1 MTLEIISSDILDIVT
16 LMFMAITG
24 LAIARIRNLFAVVM
38 LSGIYS
44 LMGATLY
51 VIMDAVDV
59 AFTEAAVGA
68 GASTVLMIGT
78 LALTS
83 SEEKATPNSQSLKAL
98 LVCTLVGAALVYGS
112 LDMPLYGDPE
122 APIHNHVVPRYL
134 GESLVEIGLPN
145 VVTSV
150 LASYRGYDTMG
161 EAFVIFTA
169 AVGVLALIGRAP
181 QNLTGKIRSAAQ
193 VYGRQM
199 HRKLVLRVVSKLLI
213 PYILLF
219 GLYVQW
225 HGDFGPGGG
234 FQAGVIFGAAFILY
248 GIIFGLGTLRAALP
262 AWLTRT
268 TLALGVILYAGVG
281 IETMILGSKFLDY
294 NVLGTT
300 PTAGQHVGILL
311 VEFGVGLT
319 VFAAIVTIFCA
330 FAGRAAVKVDL
341 PQAQAVGDRHE

>member
-1 MTLEIISSDILDIVT
+1 MNIEIITSDALNVVT
-16 LMFMAITG
+16 LLFMAVTG
-24 LAIARIRNLFAVVM
+24 VAISRIRNLFAVVM

-51 VIMDAVDV
+51 VILDAVDV

-83 SEEKATPNSQSLKAL
+83 ERENATSNNQTIKAII
-98 LVCTLVGAALVYGS
+98 VCTLIGVALVYAS
-112 LDMPLYGDPE
+112 LDMPLFGDPT
-122 APIHNHVVPRYL
+122 APIHHHVVPRYL
-134 GESLVEIGLPN
+134 NDSFAEIGLPN

-169 AVGVLALIGRAP
+169 AVGVITLIGRGRREKSSDEKKADAHNVMK
-181 QNLTGKIRSAAQ
+181 QKI
-193 VYGRQM
+193 
-199 HRKLVLRVVSKLLI
+199 VLRVVSKLLI
-213 PYILLF
+213 PFILLF

-248 GIIFGLGTLRAALP
+248 GIIYGLGTLRKALP
-262 AWLTRT
+262 AWFTRMVM
-268 TLALGVILYAGVG
+268 ALGVLLYAGTGVVS
-281 IETMILGSKFLDY
+281 MIKGAKFLDY
-294 NVLGTT
+294 NVLASTSTG
-300 PTAGQHVGILL
+300 GQHIGILL
-311 VEFGVGLT
+311 VEFGVGMT

-330 FAGRAAVKVDL
+330 FAGRAAADVNTVSTD
-341 PQAQAVGDRHE
+341 QGSAGHD